1 VSNYEKAIKDVT
13 VRLTIGSIV
22 DVLRV
27 FKEDNDRNTDY
38 GAGYDD
44 GLDQAIKAVQLF
56 LKVLEKDQEDNTIE

>member
-1 VSNYEKAIKDVT
+1 MSYEKQIKEVA
-13 VRLTIGSIV
+13 VRLTIASII

-27 FKEDNDRNTDY
+27 FKEDNDRKTEY

-56 LKVLEKDQEDNTIE
+56 LKVLDEKKEEELSE

>member
-1 VSNYEKAIKDVT
+1 MSNYEKAIKDVA
-13 VRLTIGSIV
+13 VRLTVNSIV

-27 FKEDNDRNTDY
+27 FKEDNDRKTEY

-56 LKVLEKDQEDNTIE
+56 LKVLDEKKEPELND